1 MNERLAVDDAGELIG
16 CAVGVDNDKGVEAYG

>member
-16 CAVGVDNDKGVEAYG
+16 RAVGVGNDKGVEAYG